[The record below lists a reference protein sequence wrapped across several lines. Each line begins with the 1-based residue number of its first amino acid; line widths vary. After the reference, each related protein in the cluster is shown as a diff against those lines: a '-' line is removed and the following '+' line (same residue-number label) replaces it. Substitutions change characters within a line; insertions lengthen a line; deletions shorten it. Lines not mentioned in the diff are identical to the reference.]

1 MYPIP
6 SLVANLRPEA
16 DFLADRIGIMVKGGI
31 LCTGTAI
38 GLKRTHGSGYK
49 LTLTCP
55 SDEVT
60 RSNINRYSYSVQ
72 PNASFL
78 ESVLTCHR
86 IFQSHVSVVYEFD
99 GTADALAKLV
109 QELEQR
115 REELGVLDWGIS
127 QATLDDVFLQLCGG
141 AGHDG

>member
-1 MYPIP
+1 MYLIP
-6 SLVANLRPEA
+6 SLVTDVRPEA
-16 DFLADRIGIMVKGGI
+16 DFLADRIGIIVQGGL
-31 LCTGTAI
+31 LCTGTATA
-38 GLKRTHGSGYK
+38 LKRAHGTGYK

-55 SDEVT
+55 SNDVA
-60 RSNINRYSYSVQ
+60 RSNLNRYSLSLS

-78 ESVLTCHR
+78 ESLTCRR

-109 QELEQR
+109 RELEQR
-115 REELGVLDWGIS
+115 KEELCILDWGIS
-127 QATLDDVFLQLCGG
+127 QATLDDVFLQLCGS